1 MKKIIILIPVFND
14 WVSLEKLINEIDKII
29 KEIKNFS
36 FQCLI
41 INDAST
47 INRPKIKRPKSINPL
62 KVLNMKVNKG
72 HARCNAFALKYV
84 IDNEDFD
91 YVILMDGD
99 GEDRP
104 IEIKELINSI
114 KKDPEN
120 SVVARRI
127 KRSEGPFFQLLYIL
141 HKLITYL
148 FTGERINFG
157 NYSCLSKKDVKTIS
171 LKASL
176 WSSYSGT
183 LKKEVKKLNEIESIR
198 GKRYFGPSKMSF
210 AKLIIHSFSI
220 IAVFKYRVFF
230 RAISIILAL
239 FFFKPFLGDVISIA
253 QVLLVIFCL
262 NILIVSL
269 REKMSELLK
278 SQNNLNNIEEI
289 IH

>member
-14 WVSLEKLINEIDKII
+14 WESAEKLIIDINKII

-36 FQCLI
+36 FQCFI

-47 INRPKIKRPKSINPL
+47 INEHKIKRPKGINSL
-62 KVLNMKVNKG
+62 KVFNMKVNKG

-104 IEIKELINSI
+104 IEIKELINTI
-114 KKDPEN
+114 KKDPEH
-120 SVVARRI
+120 SVVAKRI

-148 FTGERINFG
+148 FTGEKINFG

-198 GKRYFGPSKMSF
+198 GKRYFGPSKMSLT
-210 AKLIIHSFSI
+210 KLIIHSFSI

-239 FFFKPFLGDVISIA
+239 FFLKPFLGDVISIA

-262 NILIVSL
+262 IILIVSL